1 MSWSK
6 NWSAKSLTYLK
17 LYVVG
22 THVANSALAP
32 HTHVDIPSAK
42 PTRTQHKIFS
52 QIFWPKMSQ
61 NSHAWFATV
70 LSCRLASPSYPP
82 ISYALV
88 DPASRRPNW
97 LMLTPQNEAHI
108 FTSLLQKWS
117 RVKRSYMTVMDP
129 AWKAFHLLFKGKT
142 SSSPFRWAEGEE
154 IARGACQFLNKQ
166 KLHFPVKLRQ
176 LKQFSWKII
185 AAQQI

>member
-129 AWKAFHLLFKGKT
+129 AWKAFHLLFKGKA
-142 SSSPFRWAEGEE
+142 SSSPPLAEGGKKMNKE
-154 IARGACQFLNKQ
+154 RVNFLTSKSFIFLWNWD
-166 KLHFPVKLRQ
+166 
-176 LKQFSWKII
+176 SWSKSLWK
-185 AAQQI
+185 